1 MSDTQTCVAQHLGRF
16 DLPATFR
23 HRPAN
28 PGITQPQALAG
39 SGLKGRKSLRVTRV
53 ASVLLDRS
61 TMTFARCLAIN
72 AVQEQAQQMGHLESR
87 QRPTEDSLARLP
99 LRIWGLLISSVCA
112 RPTAKP
118 KMLR

>member
-1 MSDTQTCVAQHLGRF
+1 MNGAHAWSQICLTHKLALRSISAASTCQRRSVTDQRTLASHS
-16 DLPATFR
+16 
-23 HRPAN
+23 
-28 PGITQPQALAG
+28 PQALAG

-87 QRPTEDSLARLP
+87 VNDPWRTA
-99 LRIWGLLISSVCA
+99 LLGFLFVSGGC
-112 RPTAKP
+112 
-118 KMLR
+118 